1 MVGKFVPAICRA
13 ELEARAC
20 LEAAR
25 TLDRRLLPLGV
36 MHDNDGQPTT
46 HAEIHNVYGQLM
58 SRSTYEGLSRLRPND
73 RAFVLTRSS
82 FAGGQRY
89 AAVWGGD
96 NTADWSSLRQ
106 SVSMMLGL
114 GVSGFSFVGSDISGF
129 VRPASG
135 ELYCRWLQTG
145 VFYPFMRSHTELGTP
160 DKEPWAFGWRFEEI
174 NRRTIELRYQLLPYI
189 YNAMQQASETGV
201 PALRP
206 LFMEFPTDE
215 HAASIDDE
223 FMFGADLLAAPV
235 LWQGFTERQVY
246 LPPGDWFDYW
256 TGRRYKGNSTIH
268 VSAPLDSIPMFV
280 RGGGFIFRQPVVQNT
295 GEMAGKPLRV
305 LIAPAADS
313 QSVLYEDDGETMEYR
328 QGDFMKRRFHQTAN
342 GQSTVIEVSAPEG
355 TYRPQSRD
363 LVLERWSDREPK
375 TVTVET
381 GQGAGESLPHLAAN
395 GSRGWSFGNGLL
407 TIKIPDQFEQ
417 TRFTVQY

>member
-1 MVGKFVPAICRA
+1 
-13 ELEARAC
+13 
-20 LEAAR
+20 
-25 TLDRRLLPLGV
+25 
-36 MHDNDGQPTT
+36 
-46 HAEIHNVYGQLM
+46 
-58 SRSTYEGLSRLRPND
+58 
-73 RAFVLTRSS
+73 
-82 FAGGQRY
+82 
-89 AAVWGGD
+89 
-96 NTADWSSLRQ
+96 
-106 SVSMMLGL
+106 
-114 GVSGFSFVGSDISGF
+114 
-129 VRPASG
+129 
-135 ELYCRWLQTG
+135 
-145 VFYPFMRSHTELGTP
+145 
-160 DKEPWAFGWRFEEI
+160 
-174 NRRTIELRYQLLPYI
+174 
-189 YNAMQQASETGV
+189 V

-313 QSVLYEDDGETMEYR
+313 QSVLYEDDGETMQYR

-342 GQSTVIEVSAPEG
+342 GKSTVIEVSAPEG
-355 TYRPQSRD
+355 KYRPQSRD